1 VAHPVTDMSEAL
13 KRSAAHAAVERLTSG
28 MVVGLGTGTTSAF
41 AIEEIGRRIRS
52 GVLRD
57 IAGVPT
63 SNASHHLALAHG
75 IPLVTLESHPIV
87 DITIDGADE
96 VDPSGRIIKGA
107 GGALLR
113 EKIVATR
120 SRRWLVVVD
129 PAKLVPLLGTKAPL
143 PIEVVRFGWAGHLAA
158 LRALGAKAERRHK
171 DGESPYVT
179 DEGNYLIDA
188 SFPSGINEPETLARE
203 LRSWPGVVET
213 GLFLGLQP
221 EVIVGEQ
228 RE

>member
-1 VAHPVTDMSEAL
+1 MTDPAEAL

-41 AIEEIGRRIRS
+41 AIAEIGRRIRS
-52 GVLRD
+52 GALRD
-57 IAGVPT
+57 ITGIPT
-63 SNASHHLALAHG
+63 SNLSHHLALAHG

-120 SRRWLVVVD
+120 SRRWLVVID
-129 PAKLVPLLGTKAPL
+129 AGKLVPTLGTKSPL
-143 PIEVVRFGWAGHLAA
+143 PIEVVRFGWAGHLDA
-158 LRALGAKAERRHK
+158 LRALGAEPAQRQK

-188 SFPSGINEPETLARE
+188 RFPSGIADPEALARE

-213 GLFLGLQP
+213 GLFLGLRP
-221 EVIVGEQ
+221 EIFVGE
-228 RE
+228 

>member
-1 VAHPVTDMSEAL
+1 VAYAVTETSEAL
-13 KRSAAHAAVERLTSG
+13 KRSAAHDAVERLTSG
-28 MVVGLGTGTTSAF
+28 MVVGLGTGTTSAY

-52 GVLRD
+52 GALRD

-63 SNASHHLALAHG
+63 SNAAHHLALELG
-75 IPLVTLESHPIV
+75 IPLVTLDSHPVV

-120 SRRWLVVVD
+120 SRRWIVVVD
-129 PAKLVPLLGTKAPL
+129 PTKLVAMLGTQMPL

-158 LRALGAKAERRHK
+158 LRALGAEPARRQK
-171 DGESPYVT
+171 DGETPYVT

-188 SFPSGINEPETLARE
+188 RFPSGISEPETLARE

-213 GLFLGLQP
+213 GLFLGMRP
-221 EVIVGEQ
+221 EIIVGEL
-228 RE
+228 R